1 MRSIGK
7 LAAEADRLRARVEA
21 LERLAAESRLLAEE
35 TREQQARTG
44 SHLDTPREPLVATLG
59 GLVALARRA
68 LSPSAR

>member
-1 MRSIGK
+1 MRSTGK

-21 LERLAAESRLLAEE
+21 LERLAAESRLAEE
-35 TREQQARTG
+35 TREQEARTR
-44 SHLDTPREPLVATLG
+44 SHVDTPREPLVATLG